1 MSEMSSFYGGRQ
13 GAGFVIVQR
22 FDGID
27 IPQPGDGSGVTE
39 YTYTATYY
47 AVDSVNKFIL
57 IDDGNAEGAVAV
69 SDGSTRKYLIQQTS
83 KNRTSQVWRK
93 QANNGNV
100 INDTKFV
107 FPYQLAKGMV
117 QCFAQGTKSASTVN
131 YGEYVIIDTIL
142 NMHVVNDPDNGKVF
156 RRGLDITTNL
166 AGAEYI
172 GQIQGPKGETP
183 EVDFDSWQGIIDSYS
198 TSYKQGE
205 YTPEKED
212 IVPGSYVDSTGARK
226 FEDNIKYVYA
236 TVHDDYGNVTGCIV
250 GFKLPTLVE
259 EFEARSMTPY
269 ENRAIDPETNKYY
282 NYGLIT
288 EDSEQ
293 YIDGKWQHPF
303 YQKWQIR
310 IPHGYHGISS
320 TNLEIVPT
328 KTKPKSDLT
337 EDGVA
342 YPGTVLYTD
351 EALTQA
357 AVTVEES
364 LNVLRDANYSADDS
378 IPYALV
384 EYNGSNYY
392 VKKTDCYKY
401 IIRYRETNYDEK
413 ENGDIEYYEIGDYNS
428 VKKITMSEFGVLT
441 VFYESKDPEQLKE
454 AVRWI
459 DTKNT
464 EGITIDEDGS
474 VHIYFNTLDE
484 DGEHDRLDY
493 PTVLDWIENVSLSQ
507 DGKFKVIFNN
517 NTVTEDID
525 EETGHSKYETTLK
538 WIDSIRVNE
547 DGKIDFFYN
556 TDHINPMYST
566 SGSNRIK
573 YIKNIAFDGKKE
585 GGLEGSGSQKFIITY
600 NTKNADGSYET
611 EDTSSWAPINYIIE
625 TKVCSPTAAYPDAP
639 YSHLLVIF
647 SDPEYRKKFKDKWVV
662 YPSDK
667 LGIVYTEWVDMGNV
681 RGEKGGF
688 HSITTVNSIEKLH
701 DDSESKVQIP
711 PEYLAY
717 AEIVRTE
724 GASYIWEEG
733 VGADLDYAGWGCTVN
748 EGASEIVYFYDYV
761 DKKWYEVGSLDASL
775 IRPETIILKA
785 YPQTGQMIPAGED
798 SLHVNGFWFAV
809 SEGISA
815 K

>member
-1 MSEMSSFYGGRQ
+1 MSSFYGGRQ

-27 IPQPGDGSGVTE
+27 IPQPGDGSGATE

-57 IDDGNAEGAVAV
+57 TDDGTAEGAVAV

-83 KNRTSQVWRK
+83 KNRTNYAWRK
-93 QANNGNV
+93 QVNNGNV
-100 INDTKFV
+100 INDTEFI

-117 QCFAQGTKSASTVN
+117 QCFSQGTKSASTVN

-142 NMHVVNDPDNGKVF
+142 NMHSLNDPDNGKVF
-156 RRGLDITTNL
+156 RRGLDLTTEL

-183 EVDFDSWQGIIDSYS
+183 EVDFDSWQSIIDTYS
-198 TSYKQGE
+198 KSYKEGE
-205 YTPEKED
+205 YTPDKED
-212 IVPGSYVDSTGARK
+212 IVPGSYIDSTGARK
-226 FEDNIKYVYA
+226 FEDNIKYTYA
-236 TVHDDYGNVTGCIV
+236 TVYDDYGNVTGCIV

-259 EFEARSMTPY
+259 EFEAQSMSPY
-269 ENRAIDPETNKYY
+269 ENRAIDPTTKKYY
-282 NYGLIT
+282 NYGLIS

-293 YIDGKWQHPF
+293 YIDNKWQHPF
-303 YQKWQIR
+303 YQKWQIK

-320 TNLEIVPT
+320 TNLEIIPT

-337 EDGVA
+337 EDGIA
-342 YPGTVLYTD
+342 YPGTILYTD
-351 EALTQA
+351 DALTNA
-357 AVTVEES
+357 YATVEES
-364 LNVLRDANYSADDS
+364 LDILRDADYSVDES
-378 IPYALV
+378 IAYALV
-384 EYNGSNYY
+384 NYNGNNYY

-401 IIRYRETNYDEK
+401 IVRYRETNYDNK
-413 ENGDIEYYEIGDYNS
+413 ENGEITYYEIGEYDKI
-428 VKKITMSEFGVLT
+428 KKITMSEHGILT
-441 VFYESKDPEQLKE
+441 VFYDSQDPEQLEE

-464 EGITIDEDGS
+464 KGITIDEDGS

-484 DGEHDRLDY
+484 EGKNEHLDY
-493 PTVLDWIENVSLSQ
+493 PTVLDWIESVSLSQ
-507 DGKFKVIFNN
+507 DGQFKVIFNN

-525 EETGHSKYETTLK
+525 ETTGHSQYKTTLK
-538 WIDSIRVNE
+538 WIDSIKVND
-547 DGKIDFFYN
+547 DGIVDFFWN
-556 TDHINPMYST
+556 TDHTNPMYST
-566 SGSNRIK
+566 SGQNRIK
-573 YIKNIAFDGKKE
+573 YIKNVAFDGKTD

-611 EDTSSWAPINYIIE
+611 EDTSSWAPVNYIIE
-625 TKVCSPTAAYPDAP
+625 TKVCTPTAAYPEVP

-647 SDPEYRKKFKDKWVV
+647 SDPEYRKKFKDKWIT

-667 LGIVYTEWVDMGNV
+667 LGVVYTEWVDMGNV
-681 RGEKGGF
+681 RGEKGGL
-688 HSITTVNSIEKLH
+688 HTVTSVSSVDKLH
-701 DDSESKVQIP
+701 DDSASKVPIP

-717 AEIVRTE
+717 AETVRAAGKTYTWVE
-724 GASYIWEEG
+724 GEG
-733 VGADLDYAGWGCTVN
+733 KDTDQAGWGCTVTTST
-748 EGASEIVYFYDYV
+748 SEIVYFYDYV

-775 IRPETIILKA
+775 IRPETIIIKS
-785 YPQTGQMIPAGED
+785 YPKTGEMKPVDTDDTIHE
-798 SLHVNGFWFAV
+798 NGFWFAL